1 LFERRWFGVHAL
13 SLRQQEMGQVAARAK
28 SAGSQVCW
36 IASLFHDKS
45 TGITSLK
52 PQAFCRIQREQAMT
66 ATIVPWIVQLAFGFG
81 NLISAQWLEMRG
93 LSGQATTEDIEMFAR
108 KGVFSSIGRAGAAA
122 TIVAVALTA
131 FQPSTAFAGSAPA
144 NGATAT
150 TGTST
155 ATDFSSRGRYYRGGG
170 GGAAAAAA
178 FAGIVGTGIAI
189 AAAQNRRDY
198 YDSYGYYGGGP
209 AYYAAPPAYYGGGPV
224 YYGGGGYYR
233 NSGVPHYRGHPLAS
247 W

>member
-1 LFERRWFGVHAL
+1 
-13 SLRQQEMGQVAARAK
+13 
-28 SAGSQVCW
+28 
-36 IASLFHDKS
+36 
-45 TGITSLK
+45 
-52 PQAFCRIQREQAMT
+52 
-66 ATIVPWIVQLAFGFG
+66 
-81 NLISAQWLEMRG
+81 
-93 LSGQATTEDIEMFAR
+93 MFTR
-108 KGVFSSIGRAGAAA
+108 KGVFSSIGRASAAA

-131 FQPSTAFAGSAPA
+131 YQPSMAFAGSAPA
-144 NGATAT
+144 KGDVKGMTAT

-170 GGAAAAAA
+170 GAAAAAA

-189 AAAQNRRDY
+189 AATQNRRAY
-198 YDSYGYYGGGP
+198 YGDSYGYYDGGP
-209 AYYAAPPAYYGGGPV
+209 TYYAAPPAYYGGGPV

>member
-1 LFERRWFGVHAL
+1 
-13 SLRQQEMGQVAARAK
+13 
-28 SAGSQVCW
+28 
-36 IASLFHDKS
+36 
-45 TGITSLK
+45 
-52 PQAFCRIQREQAMT
+52 MT
-66 ATIVPWIVQLAFGFG
+66 ATISPEIVQLALGLG
-81 NLISAQWLEMRG
+81 NLISAQWLAIGG
-93 LSGQATTEDIEMFAR
+93 LSGQTTTEDIEMFTR
-108 KGVFSSIGRAGAAA
+108 KGVFSSIGRASAAA

-131 FQPSTAFAGSAPA
+131 FEPSMAFAGSAPA
-144 NGATAT
+144 KGATAT

-170 GGAAAAAA
+170 GAAAAAA

-189 AAAQNRRDY
+189 AATQNRRAY
-198 YDSYGYYGGGP
+198 YGDSYGYYDGGP
-209 AYYAAPPAYYGGGPV
+209 TYYAAPPAYYGGGPV